1 MTEVTISMVVTFEPF
16 EMAAAIG
23 LIVVGVVEAAPVT
36 LTGGA
41 VVKTKSGFE
50 TNGAV
55 AVAVVKEVV
64 KRLEKRAIV
73 DVNPL
78 VDGGKPMN
86 LKPTT
91 VE

>member
-1 MTEVTISMVVTFEPF
+1 MVV
-16 EMAAAIG
+16 G
-23 LIVVGVVEAAPVT
+23 VGVVEAALLT

-41 VVKTKSGFE
+41 VVKTKSVFE

-55 AVAVVKEVV
+55 AVVVAVVKEVV
-64 KRLEKRAIV
+64 KRLEKRAIA

-78 VDGGKPMN
+78 VDGRKPMN

>member
-1 MTEVTISMVVTFEPF
+1 MVVTFEPF

-23 LIVVGVVEAAPVT
+23 LIVVGVVEAALVT

-50 TNGAV
+50 TNGVV

-64 KRLEKRAIV
+64 KRRAIA